1 MLPYVWLLLAS
12 LNLIAVFLYGYDKL
26 QARRNGRRVRERTL
40 LLMIFLGAWQG
51 AWLAMGM
58 FRHKT
63 VKTSFRVWAM
73 LWTVVTPFWPIVY
86 WTFRE
91 LELLG

>member
-1 MLPYVWLLLAS
+1 
-12 LNLIAVFLYGYDKL
+12 
-26 QARRNGRRVRERTL
+26 
-40 LLMIFLGAWQG
+40 MIFLGAWPG

-73 LWTVVTPFWPIVY
+73 LWTVVTPFWPVVY